1 MLPRASSDCS
11 RAAVAEEDV
20 DDLIVL
26 KIDVSVLLFYQH
38 LALLHLSY
46 RSERFGT
53 HKMGTR
59 VHTFRLDTDQMLSS
73 TNRYRFF
80 SVQKNFAS
88 QTKSITIEAYL
99 RALSC
104 NQSRLS

>member
-1 MLPRASSDCS
+1 MDKAIRLPWHGLPAVLPRASSGCL
-11 RAAVAEEDV
+11 RAVVVEEDV
-20 DDLIVL
+20 DDLIVS
-26 KIDVSVLLFYQH
+26 KIDASVLLFYRH

-73 TNRYRFF
+73 TNRYHFF
-80 SVQKNFAS
+80 SVQKKFTNE
-88 QTKSITIEAYL
+88 KHH
-99 RALSC
+99 
-104 NQSRLS
+104 N

>member
-1 MLPRASSDCS
+1 MLPRASSDCL
-11 RAAVAEEDV
+11 RAAVVEEDV

>member
-1 MLPRASSDCS
+1 M
-11 RAAVAEEDV
+11 AEEDV

-53 HKMGTR
+53 HKMETR
-59 VHTFRLDTDQMLSS
+59 GHTFRLDTDQMLSS
-73 TNRYRFF
+73 TNRYHFF
-80 SVQKNFAS
+80 SVQKKFTNE
-88 QTKSITIEAYL
+88 KHH
-99 RALSC
+99 
-104 NQSRLS
+104 N